1 MDAAAFLQTLTSGR
15 TGPEVVLLLAVTFVA
30 GLARGFSGFGAALIF
45 MPLASAIVTPQVA
58 APLILV
64 VDLVMALPLL
74 PGALIR
80 ADRRDVGIMAI
91 GALIGVPLGGVALAL
106 ADPLWIRWGIVLAV
120 VSLLGLLASGWR
132 YRGRPTP
139 PLTIGVGI
147 TSGLFSGAAQIGGP
161 PIVVYWLG
169 GVIPPVIVRA
179 NIVLYFAISSL
190 ITALTYLAA
199 GLIGS
204 TVLLLTLLIAPFYGI
219 GIYAGSR
226 LFGLASERT
235 FRRICF
241 GLIAVAAVIGLPLLD
256 HVIR

>member
-1 MDAAAFLQTLTSGR
+1 MDAAAFLQTLTADR
-15 TGPEVVLLLAVTFVA
+15 TGFEVALLLVIAFVA

-45 MPLASAIVTPQVA
+45 MPVASAIVTPQVA

-64 VDLVMALPLL
+64 VDIVMALPML
-74 PGALIR
+74 PGAWAR

-91 GALIGVPLGGVALAL
+91 GALIGVPLGGIALAL
-106 ADPLWIRWGIVLAV
+106 ADPLWIRWGIVAAV
-120 VSLLGLLASGWR
+120 ACLLGLLASGWR

-169 GVIPPVIVRA
+169 GIIPAVTVRA

-190 ITALTYLAA
+190 ITAVTYLTA
-199 GLIGS
+199 GLIGM
-204 TVLLLTLLIAPFYGI
+204 TVLLLTVLTAPFYGA
-219 GIYAGSR
+219 GIYVGSR
-226 LFGLASERT
+226 LFGLATERT

-241 GLIAVAAVIGLPLLD
+241 GLIAVAAIIGLPLLD

>member
-1 MDAAAFLQTLTSGR
+1 MDAAAFLQTLTADR
-15 TGPEVVLLLAVTFVA
+15 TGFEVALLLVIAFVA

-45 MPLASAIVTPQVA
+45 MPVASAIVTPQVA

-64 VDLVMALPLL
+64 VDIVMALPML
-74 PGALIR
+74 PGAWAR

-106 ADPLWIRWGIVLAV
+106 ADPLWIRWGIVAAV
-120 VSLLGLLASGWR
+120 ACLLGLLASGWR

-169 GVIPPVIVRA
+169 GIIPAVTVRA

-190 ITALTYLAA
+190 ITAVTYLAA
-199 GLIGS
+199 GLIDMA
-204 TVLLLTLLIAPFYGI
+204 VLLLTVLTAPFYGA

-226 LFGLASERT
+226 LFGLATERT

-241 GLIAVAAVIGLPLLD
+241 GLIAVAAIIGLPLLD